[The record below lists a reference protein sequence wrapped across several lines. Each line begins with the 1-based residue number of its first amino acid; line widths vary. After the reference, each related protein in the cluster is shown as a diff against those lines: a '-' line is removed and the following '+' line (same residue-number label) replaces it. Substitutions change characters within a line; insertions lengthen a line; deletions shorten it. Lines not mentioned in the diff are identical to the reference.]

1 MKNPKLR
8 SVPPKLKCHFEWS
21 HLGTV
26 PIESKKHIW
35 LQRRSFSNKEDM
47 EVKSKPGRQQI
58 ASDPVSV
65 NKPTPLQGQGA

>member
-1 MKNPKLR
+1 
-8 SVPPKLKCHFEWS
+8 
-21 HLGTV
+21 
-26 PIESKKHIW
+26 
-35 LQRRSFSNKEDM
+35 M